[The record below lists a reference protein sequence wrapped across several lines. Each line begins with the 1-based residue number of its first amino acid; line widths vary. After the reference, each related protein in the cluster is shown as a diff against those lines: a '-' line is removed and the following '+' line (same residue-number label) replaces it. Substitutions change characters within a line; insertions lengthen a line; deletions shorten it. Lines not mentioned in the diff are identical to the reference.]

1 MKNVKIALIEGTTY
15 RATSTGEIVNKHGR
29 PLHFYLT
36 STSTL
41 CHIRINKKT
50 VTNTVARLV
59 WTAFHGEIKPGMIIE
74 HKDGN
79 FKNNALNNLKCTT
92 RKERMKQPKIIAR
105 MHAKPYN
112 RYEVKYDKLVNV
124 NESKSTRTK
133 TRKSL

>member
-29 PLHFYLT
+29 PLHIQLT
-36 STSTL
+36 STSTI
-41 CHIRINKKT
+41 CSIRVDKKT
-50 VTNTVARLV
+50 VTYTIARLV
-59 WTAFHGEIKPGMIIE
+59 WMAFHGNIKPGMIIE

-79 FKNNALNNLKCTT
+79 FKNNALNNLRCTT
-92 RKERMKQPKIIAR
+92 RSARMKQPKVKAR